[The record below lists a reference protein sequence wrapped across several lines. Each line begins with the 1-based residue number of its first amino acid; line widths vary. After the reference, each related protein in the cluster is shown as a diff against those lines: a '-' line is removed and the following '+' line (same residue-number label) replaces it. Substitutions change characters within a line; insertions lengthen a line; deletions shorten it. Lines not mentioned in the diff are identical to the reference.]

1 MSQAAEANRPTAL
14 LVIDVQ
20 EGNVRPEGWP
30 QYWVANQ
37 DGLLANVQSLI
48 AKARGAG
55 SEVIYIQH
63 AESDW
68 PEMAPGAPQF
78 EVVPE
83 IAPDPD
89 DKRFTKWYSDSFVE
103 TGLGEY
109 LDERGH
115 RHIVT
120 AGVASNFCIDSTTR
134 SAVFKGYNV
143 TLATD
148 AHSTSGNSALTAEQI
163 IAGENAVLP
172 NLAGPG
178 GATVSGK
185 PTDEI
190 EFAPAEGAN
199 A

>member
-1 MSQAAEANRPTAL
+1 MSQATEANRPTAL

-30 QYWVANQ
+30 DQWVWNG
-37 DGLLANVQSLI
+37 DGLIARLQSLI
-48 AKARGAG
+48 ARARMTGT
-55 SEVIYIQH
+55 EVIYIQH
-63 AESDW
+63 AEFDW
-68 PEMAPGAPQF
+68 PEMQPGAPQF
-78 EVVPE
+78 DVVPE
-83 IAPDPD
+83 IAPEPG

-109 LDERGH
+109 LEERGH

-148 AHSTSGNSALTAEQI
+148 AHSTSKNSALSAEQI

-185 PTDEI
+185 TADEI
-190 EFAPAEGAN
+190 EFAPAG
-199 A
+199 